1 MNFRLRPALPRN
13 ESLKN
18 LEATPSGARLLRP
31 RPSVG
36 QLAVALS
43 WATAALATAA
53 LVLPAEVAR
62 AVDDHERPPIS
73 YSQCTPDNCVSRLQA
88 RLDEGD
94 LQWAHEEGFGYL
106 RPLLDALRVPVESQ
120 MLVFSKT
127 SLQRDRIS
135 PRFPRAIYF
144 NDEVYVGY
152 CRSGEVLEVSAVDP
166 QLGAVFYTLEQQPAD
181 QPRLLRQT
189 DNCLQCHSSVRTD
202 GVPGHLVRS
211 LFVDAGGQPLLS
223 EGSYSVDHGTPLEQ
237 RWGGWYV
244 TGTHGSQ
251 SHLGNLI
258 IQGKNVPRP
267 VDNAPGHN
275 VRRLPDRL
283 AVENYLSPHSDI
295 VALLVLEHQTLVHNR
310 LTKANYTARQA
321 LEYEREMNRALGEPE
336 ANRLDSTTR
345 RMQGAADDLVEALLL
360 VGEAKL
366 TAPIE
371 GTSGYAD
378 RFASTGPRD
387 QQGRSL
393 RDFDLRR
400 RLFKYPCSYLVY
412 APAFDALPPEMI
424 ACVWKRL
431 WDVLNDPADVDS
443 FAKLSKADRRAVLEI
458 LRATKPSLPKYWAG
472 AGPR

>member
-1 MNFRLRPALPRN
+1 
-13 ESLKN
+13 
-18 LEATPSGARLLRP
+18 
-31 RPSVG
+31 
-36 QLAVALS
+36 
-43 WATAALATAA
+43 
-53 LVLPAEVAR
+53 
-62 AVDDHERPPIS
+62 
-73 YSQCTPDNCVSRLQA
+73 
-88 RLDEGD
+88 
-94 LQWAHEEGFGYL
+94 
-106 RPLLDALRVPVESQ
+106 
-120 MLVFSKT
+120 
-127 SLQRDRIS
+127 
-135 PRFPRAIYF
+135 
-144 NDEVYVGY
+144 
-152 CRSGEVLEVSAVDP
+152 
-166 QLGAVFYTLEQQPAD
+166 
-181 QPRLLRQT
+181 
-189 DNCLQCHSSVRTD
+189 
-202 GVPGHLVRS
+202 VRS

-258 IQGKNVPRP
+258 IQGMNVPRP

-336 ANRLDSTTR
+336 ANRLDSTR